1 MNKNIP
7 KKKKHKKA
15 KWLSEKA
22 LQIAEER
29 REVKSREEKEKYIQL
44 NVQFQRITRRDKKAF
59 FNEQHT
65 KKRKTVMWERLDIS
79 SRILEIS
86 RKHLVQ
92 GWV

>member
-1 MNKNIP
+1 M
-7 KKKKHKKA
+7 
-15 KWLSEKA
+15 SEKA